1 MESHP
6 ALEKLIGLGELSDL
20 CNEDVLQTLINDLTT
35 LKAMD
40 GDDDDDDE
48 KEKWM
53 REMKDHI
60 VQLVMMR
67 KILLPLI
74 KLNKF
79 PAVLKQVSRQPLK
92 TGSIYSL
99 SRINTLLL
107 Y

>member
-1 MESHP
+1 MELHP
-6 ALEKLIGLGELSDL
+6 ALEKLVGLGELSDL
-20 CNEDVLQTLINDLTT
+20 CNEDVLQTLIDDLAT

-40 GDDDDDDE
+40 GDDDE

-79 PAVLKQVSRQPLK
+79 PALLKEVSRQPLK